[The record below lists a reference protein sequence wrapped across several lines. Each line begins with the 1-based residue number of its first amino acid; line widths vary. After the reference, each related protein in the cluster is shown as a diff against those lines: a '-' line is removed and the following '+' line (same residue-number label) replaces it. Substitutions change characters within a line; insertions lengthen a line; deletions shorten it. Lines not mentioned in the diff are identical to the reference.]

1 MDINKFKSILKRMDN
16 RFTLNESKEMGLLSE
31 GVGDDIIK
39 AVKRSKFDVGLI
51 TKGINDLLPDNLKFS
66 SLSNDSIF
74 FSKGINDNVDNLVD
88 GLKRVGLGQPGDLP
102 KVSNLRS
109 GLSNFID
116 SFIIDLS
123 NRFDGVRNL
132 NDTEIEQLKNYLGG
146 TPNSTPP
153 SKLILSDIDLVNEV
167 FLPINKK
174 SEFLIQNG
182 MLGDTLDQINTATR
196 NLKSGGNKRVDFTTI
211 LMGLLRRDS
220 DMYRNLDVVVDDL
233 IEIDNLLS
241 KKYTSNDF
249 IPEGKQVGDLIYP
262 EFKRVWD
269 TWKFE
274 LESTS
279 KKKIGNKP
287 LTKDILYDI
296 FKQEIK
302 YNSLVGDVFDAKS
315 KKRIRNFLSRK
326 RYKIVPDILKRKIGK
341 KDVTLKDLENAIV
354 VDTGTEIQ
362 LYIVKSNKTKN
373 QLENLFN
380 TVGSKSTTLEK
391 WIKENYKGIPL
402 VSDPAK
408 DLAAINRR
416 GKWQVRLAL
425 GAPLAYFV
433 VGMGVWV
440 KCKLALGS
448 VTYTE
453 EELEIIHRRD
463 PKADPNGIARDIL
476 NCGKVIFK
484 PIGNWG
490 VWVFGEI
497 WSSVLSPE
505 LSLIDEAIEKY
516 IAKECEEYKSN
527 NDVECCNINCDEVDS
542 DEIEIEVD
550 GATYPVGIQLKKII
564 LENDTIQSYVKES
577 GKSIQTIINLLDKK
591 GKLDG
596 VLTNDG
602 KDINIDEYVKKI
614 CQNYVYG
621 NSENQKCII
630 EELNSTWDTLNDFD
644 SVEVCNTSE
653 ISKHIYN
660 QFEILKKYDN
670 DIVIGVNDDQ
680 KVWNITQKSVAAQ
693 VNIEGCENL
702 NCVEEK
708 YISSCRA
715 ISEKICP
722 ALIPDENEEVEVDFE
737 DIVEVGET
745 YDSALSLI
753 QSLWDQDIE
762 IKNCEF
768 ITNRD
773 GSLMSD
779 DVITAELEV
788 FIMELQSEG
797 YVITVNHYDEVK
809 SAAEWYLPRIKQKC
823 S

>member
-241 KKYTSNDF
+241 KRYTSNDF

-262 EFKRVWD
+262 EFKDVWD
-269 TWKFE
+269 TWKYE

-315 KKRIRNFLSRK
+315 KKRIRNYLSRK
-326 RYKIVPDILKRKIGK
+326 RYKIVPNILKRKIG

-391 WIKENYKGIPL
+391 WIKENYKGFL
-402 VSDPAK
+402 KKDPAK

-416 GKWQVRLAL
+416 GKWQVRL
-425 GAPLAYFV
+425 GVGVPLAYFV
-433 VGMGVWV
+433 VGMGVWI

-476 NCGKVIFK
+476 NCGKVIFN

-516 IAKECEEYKSN
+516 IEKECEEYKSN

-542 DEIEIEVD
+542 DEIEIEVN
-550 GATYPVGIQLKKII
+550 GSTYPVGKQLKKII
-564 LENDTIQSYVKES
+564 LENDTIQSYVEES
-577 GKSIQTIINLLDKK
+577 GKSIQTIINLLDKE

-596 VLTNDG
+596 VLTDDG

-614 CQNYVYG
+614 CQKYVYG
-621 NSENQKCII
+621 NSTNQGCII
-630 EELNSTWDTLNDFD
+630 KELNSTWDTLNDFE

-670 DIVIGVNDDQ
+670 DIVIGVNDKQ
-680 KVWNITQKSVAAQ
+680 KVWNITQESVAAQ

-708 YISSCRA
+708 YMSSCRS

-722 ALIPDENEEVEVDFE
+722 ALIPVEKEADPVDFE

-779 DVITAELEV
+779 DDIIAELSV
-788 FIMELQSEG
+788 FITELQLDGLLDKDLNSYSEA
-797 YVITVNHYDEVK
+797 K
-809 SAAEWYLPRIKQKC
+809 SCAEWYLPRIKQKC